1 MTFQRVA
8 FHRQTAQ
15 CLENLQQQ
23 LGHRI
28 KDAAARPR
36 EEHVPLSVLANE
48 SRTPRSSFRSP
59 APSDMSHNSTA
70 AAAFK
75 MPPQNGG
82 GITQAPPSYQGPP
95 PGGLPPP
102 LSQQQKPQCRALFDF
117 DAQSEGELDFKEG
130 TLIEL
135 VSQID
140 ENWYEGRVNG
150 KTGLFPVTYVQVLVP
165 LK

>member
-1 MTFQRVA
+1 MT
-8 FHRQTAQ
+8 
-15 CLENLQQQ
+15 
-23 LGHRI
+23 
-28 KDAAARPR
+28 
-36 EEHVPLSVLANE
+36 
-48 SRTPRSSFRSP
+48 
-59 APSDMSHNSTA
+59 HNSVQPAT
-70 AAAFK
+70 F
-75 MPPQNGG
+75 QNGG
-82 GITQAPPSYQGPP
+82 GMPSQAPPAYQGGPP

-130 TLIEL
+130 TIIEL

-140 ENWYEGRVNG
+140 ENWYEGRFNG